1 MFGGAWRSLE
11 AHLNGVQGVGGSNPL
26 APTSG
31 IKGLAWMLTLFL
43 LVGRLFGRQFI
54 APYFKKAPGVDLYT
68 KGSNLI
74 SQQEPNFCGSL
85 SAMEK
90 DGG

>member
-1 MFGGAWRSLE
+1 
-11 AHLNGVQGVGGSNPL
+11 
-26 APTSG
+26 
-31 IKGLAWMLTLFL
+31 MLTLFL